1 MMKRVLLLTITA
13 LVPMTAS
20 AEPVIDQV
28 GARIG
33 GYGFREGVD
42 AAGQMSSETGWQACR
57 MNGIGV
63 FASRNLTRH
72 FFLEGALD
80 TYFTDNDAAVLGSE
94 SSSYDTPI
102 DRVSGILS
110 VAAGARVFPDAIVS
124 PYVQLGLGGEV
135 TRVRLPEVGMQDT
148 ALLPMG
154 FFGVGANLRLG
165 SRLRFTA
172 VVKVN
177 VMGYYDDAQFQDQ
190 LDAKAELA
198 TQGQFALSYQL

>member
-1 MMKRVLLLTITA
+1 MMKRGLLLLISA

-42 AAGQMSSETGWQACR
+42 ATGQMGSSTGWQACR

-63 FASRNLTRH
+63 FASRDLNRN
-72 FFLEGALD
+72 FFVEGALD
-80 TYFTDNDAAVLGSE
+80 TYFTDNDATVLGSD
-94 SSSYDTPI
+94 SSGYDTPI
-102 DRVSGILS
+102 DRVSGLVS
-110 VAAGARVFPDAIVS
+110 VAAGARIFPDALIS
-124 PYVQLGLGGEV
+124 PYVQLGVGGEV

-165 SRLRFTA
+165 KRLKFTT
-172 VVKVN
+172 VLKVN
-177 VMGYYDDAQFQDQ
+177 AMGYYDDAQFQDQ
-190 LDAKAELA
+190 LDAKTELA
-198 TQGQFALSYQL
+198 TQAQFALSYRL